1 MCLIRGPVK
10 AKQQFKLD
18 KNSIFCFEKSLFPGK
33 KNSLCQNIILNK
45 NCHFY
50 FAETWFSTVNASFC
64 LNEPH
69 FWFKML
75 FWILN
80 IAILKEKCNFH
91 SGQWISDKFPLGQ
104 YQFCYDWT
112 AHPSINGLANSWLTY
127 VSR

>member
-18 KNSIFCFEKSLFPGK
+18 KNSIFVLKNHYFQEK
-33 KNSLCQNIILNK
+33 KNSLGQNIILNK

-69 FWFKML
+69 FRFKML

-80 IAILKEKCNFH
+80 MAILKEKCNFH
-91 SGQWISDKFPLGQ
+91 SGQ
-104 YQFCYDWT
+104 
-112 AHPSINGLANSWLTY
+112 
-127 VSR
+127 